1 MAKKLFIK
9 THGCQMNEYDSAR
22 MQDLLGDSHGFE
34 TTQNEDEADLILLNT
49 CSIREK
55 AQEKVFHQLGRW
67 KKLKEKNPNLKIGV
81 GGCVASQEGENI
93 IKRAPQVDLVFGP
106 QTIHRVPDLYK
117 NITEAKPASVDI
129 TFPKTE
135 KFDYLPEQNIDGPTA
150 FVSIMEGCNKY
161 CSFCVVPHTRGHEIS
176 RPIDDILK
184 EIKGLSLQG
193 VKEINLL
200 GQNVNSYRDSKL
212 KTKGLGLTNL
222 IRASAQIEGIQRIQ
236 FTTSHPFE
244 FGQDLIDIYLE
255 VPELISY
262 VHLPVQSGS
271 NSILEKMRR
280 RHTRDE
286 YLEIIEKLKTVRE
299 GISISSDFIVG
310 FPGETEDDFLDTLDL
325 VDRVGYDE
333 SFSFIYS
340 PRPNTTAKDL
350 EDDVP
355 LEEKKNR
362 LSVLQH
368 KLENSALNISRKM
381 VGETRKC
388 LVTGVSKKNPG
399 EFQARTENNKVV
411 IFSCSDQSM
420 IGKIVDIEIVE
431 AKNKSLRGVAAS
443 LN

>member
-1 MAKKLFIK
+1 
-9 THGCQMNEYDSAR
+9 MNEYDSAR

-81 GGCVASQEGENI
+81 GGCVASQEGKNI

-129 TFPKTE
+129 AFPKTE
-135 KFDYLPEQNIDGPTA
+135 KFDYFPEQNVDGPTA

-161 CSFCVVPHTRGHEIS
+161 CSFCVVPHTRGNEIS

-184 EIKGLSLQG
+184 EIEGLSLQG

-222 IRASAQIEGIQRIQ
+222 IRASAKIEGIQRIQ

-310 FPGETEDDFLDTLDL
+310 FPGETENDFLDTLDL

-431 AKNKSLRGVAAS
+431 AKNKSLRGVAA
-443 LN
+443 

>member
-1 MAKKLFIK
+1 
-9 THGCQMNEYDSAR
+9 MNEYDSAR

-117 NITEAKPASVDI
+117 NITEVKPASVDI
-129 TFPKTE
+129 AFPKTE
-135 KFDYLPEQNIDGPTA
+135 KFDYFPEQNVDGPTA

-161 CSFCVVPHTRGHEIS
+161 CSFCVVPHTRGNEIS

-184 EIKGLSLQG
+184 EIEGLSLQG

-222 IRASAQIEGIQRIQ
+222 IRASAKIEGIQRIQ

-286 YLEIIEKLKTVRE
+286 YLEIIDKLKNVRE

-310 FPGETEDDFLDTLDL
+310 FPGETENDFLDTLDL

-431 AKNKSLRGVAAS
+431 AKNKSLRGVAA
-443 LN
+443 

>member
-1 MAKKLFIK
+1 
-9 THGCQMNEYDSAR
+9 MNEYDSAR

-280 RHTRDE
+280 RHTREE
-286 YLEIIEKLKTVRE
+286 YLEIIDKLKTVRE

-411 IFSCSDQSM
+411 IFSCSDQSL

-431 AKNKSLRGVAAS
+431 AKNKSLRGVAA
-443 LN
+443 

>member
-9 THGCQMNEYDSAR
+9 THGCQMNEYDSDR
-22 MQDLLGDSHGFE
+22 MQDLLNESHGFE
-34 TTQNEDEADLILLNT
+34 TTLNEEEADLILLNT

-93 IKRAPQVDLVFGP
+93 IKRAPQVDMVFGP
-106 QTIHRVPDLYK
+106 QTIHRVSNLYEK
-117 NITEAKPASVDI
+117 SVDNTI
-129 TFPKTE
+129 NTVDISFPKTE
-135 KFDYLPEQNIDGPTA
+135 KFEHFPDQKNEGPTA

-176 RPIDDILK
+176 RPIDDILE
-184 EIKGLSLQG
+184 EISVLAKKGT
-193 VKEINLL
+193 KEINLL

-212 KTKGLGLTNL
+212 KTKGLGLSNL
-222 IRASAQIEGIQRIQ
+222 IRAAAEIEGIERIQ

-244 FGQDLIDIYLE
+244 FGQDLIDIYEE
-255 VPELISY
+255 VPQLISY

-271 NSILEKMRR
+271 NNILKQMRR

-286 YLEIIEKLKTVRE
+286 YFEIIDKLKSVRE

-310 FPGETEDDFLDTLDL
+310 FPGETDKDFQDTLDL

-350 EDDVP
+350 EDNVP
-355 LEEKKNR
+355 NEEKKER

-368 KLENSALNISRKM
+368 KLENSAISISRKM
-381 VGETRKC
+381 VGKTSKC

-399 EFQARTENNKVV
+399 EFQARAENNKVV
-411 IFSCSDQSM
+411 IFPCSDPSI
-420 IGKIVDIEIVE
+420 IGNIIDIEIVN
-431 AKNKSLRGVAAS
+431 AQNKSLKGIAV
-443 LN
+443 

>member
-1 MAKKLFIK
+1 
-9 THGCQMNEYDSAR
+9 MNEYDSAR

-117 NITEAKPASVDI
+117 NISEAKPASVDI

-310 FPGETEDDFLDTLDL
+310 FPGETENDFLDTLDL

-431 AKNKSLRGVAAS
+431 AKNKSLRGVAA
-443 LN
+443 

>member
-1 MAKKLFIK
+1 
-9 THGCQMNEYDSAR
+9 MNEYDSDR
-22 MQDLLGDSHGFE
+22 MQDLLNESHGFE
-34 TTQNEDEADLILLNT
+34 TTLNEEEADLILLNT

-93 IKRAPQVDLVFGP
+93 IKRAPQVDMVFGP
-106 QTIHRVPDLYK
+106 QTIHRVSNLYEK
-117 NITEAKPASVDI
+117 SVENTINTVDI
-129 TFPKTE
+129 SFPKTE
-135 KFDYLPEQNIDGPTA
+135 KFEHFPDQKNEGPTA

-176 RPIDDILK
+176 RPIDDILR
-184 EIKGLSLQG
+184 EISVLAKKGT
-193 VKEINLL
+193 KEINLL

-212 KTKGLGLTNL
+212 KTKGLGLSNL
-222 IRASAQIEGIQRIQ
+222 IRAAAEIEGIERIQ

-244 FGQDLIDIYLE
+244 FGQDLIDIYEE
-255 VPELISY
+255 VPQLISY

-271 NSILEKMRR
+271 NNILKQMRR

-286 YLEIIEKLKTVRE
+286 YFEIIDKLKSVRE

-310 FPGETEDDFLDTLDL
+310 FPGETDKDFQDTLDL

-350 EDDVP
+350 EDNVP
-355 LEEKKNR
+355 NEEKKER

-368 KLENSALNISRKM
+368 KLENSAISISRKM
-381 VGETRKC
+381 VGKTSKC
-388 LVTGVSKKNPG
+388 LVTGVSKKIQVNSRP
-399 EFQARTENNKVV
+399 EL
-411 IFSCSDQSM
+411 
-420 IGKIVDIEIVE
+420 KIIR
-431 AKNKSLRGVAAS
+431 L
-443 LN
+443 

>member
-1 MAKKLFIK
+1 
-9 THGCQMNEYDSAR
+9 MNEYDSAR

-135 KFDYLPEQNIDGPTA
+135 KFDYFPEQNIDGPTA

-310 FPGETEDDFLDTLDL
+310 FPGETENDFLDTLDL

-411 IFSCSDQSM
+411 IFSCSDQSL

-431 AKNKSLRGVAAS
+431 AKNKSLRGVAA
-443 LN
+443 

>member
-1 MAKKLFIK
+1 M
-9 THGCQMNEYDSAR
+9 
-22 MQDLLGDSHGFE
+22 
-34 TTQNEDEADLILLNT
+34 
-49 CSIREK
+49 
-55 AQEKVFHQLGRW
+55 
-67 KKLKEKNPNLKIGV
+67 
-81 GGCVASQEGENI
+81 
-93 IKRAPQVDLVFGP
+93 
-106 QTIHRVPDLYK
+106 
-117 NITEAKPASVDI
+117 
-129 TFPKTE
+129 
-135 KFDYLPEQNIDGPTA
+135 
-150 FVSIMEGCNKY
+150 
-161 CSFCVVPHTRGHEIS
+161 
-176 RPIDDILK
+176 
-184 EIKGLSLQG
+184 
-193 VKEINLL
+193 L

-286 YLEIIEKLKTVRE
+286 YLEIIDKLKTVRE
-299 GISISSDFIVG
+299 DISISSDFIVG

-388 LVTGVSKKNPG
+388 LVTFSTIIGFFTS
-399 EFQARTENNKVV
+399 FQ
-411 IFSCSDQSM
+411 M
-420 IGKIVDIEIVE
+420 
-431 AKNKSLRGVAAS
+431 
-443 LN
+443 

>member
-1 MAKKLFIK
+1 
-9 THGCQMNEYDSAR
+9 MNEYDSAR

-117 NITEAKPASVDI
+117 NITESKPASVDI

-286 YLEIIEKLKTVRE
+286 YLEIIDKLKTVRE

-350 EDDVP
+350 DDDVP

-411 IFSCSDQSM
+411 IFSCSDQSL

-431 AKNKSLRGVAAS
+431 AKNKSLRGVAA
-443 LN
+443 

>member
-1 MAKKLFIK
+1 
-9 THGCQMNEYDSAR
+9 MNEYDSAR

-129 TFPKTE
+129 AFPKTE
-135 KFDYLPEQNIDGPTA
+135 KFDYFPEQNVDGPTA

-184 EIKGLSLQG
+184 EIRGLSLQG

-222 IRASAQIEGIQRIQ
+222 IRASAKIEGIQRIQ

-280 RHTRDE
+280 RHTREE
-286 YLEIIEKLKTVRE
+286 YLEIIDKLKNVRE

-310 FPGETEDDFLDTLDL
+310 FPGETENDFLDTLDL

-355 LEEKKNR
+355 LKEKKNR

-431 AKNKSLRGVAAS
+431 AKNKSLRGVAA
-443 LN
+443 

>member
-1 MAKKLFIK
+1 
-9 THGCQMNEYDSAR
+9 MNEYDSAR

-129 TFPKTE
+129 AFPRTE
-135 KFDYLPEQNIDGPTA
+135 KFDYFPEQRIDGPTA

-184 EIKGLSLQG
+184 EIRGLSLQG
-193 VKEINLL
+193 VTEINLL

-222 IRASAQIEGIQRIQ
+222 IRASAKIEGIQRIQ

-431 AKNKSLRGVAAS
+431 AKNKSLRGVAA
-443 LN
+443 

>member
-1 MAKKLFIK
+1 
-9 THGCQMNEYDSAR
+9 MNEYDSAR

-286 YLEIIEKLKTVRE
+286 YLEIIDKLKTVRE

-350 EDDVP
+350 DDDVP

-431 AKNKSLRGVAAS
+431 AKNKSLRGVAA
-443 LN
+443 

>member
-1 MAKKLFIK
+1 
-9 THGCQMNEYDSAR
+9 MNEYDSDR
-22 MQDLLGDSHGFE
+22 MQDLLNESHGFE
-34 TTQNEDEADLILLNT
+34 TTLNEEEADLILLNT

-93 IKRAPQVDLVFGP
+93 IKRAPQVDMVFGP
-106 QTIHRVPDLYK
+106 QTIHRVSNLYEK
-117 NITEAKPASVDI
+117 SVENTINTVDI
-129 TFPKTE
+129 SFPKTE
-135 KFDYLPEQNIDGPTA
+135 KFEHFPDQKNEGPTA

-176 RPIDDILK
+176 RPIDDILR
-184 EIKGLSLQG
+184 EISVLAKKGT
-193 VKEINLL
+193 KEINLL

-212 KTKGLGLTNL
+212 KTKGLGLSNL
-222 IRASAQIEGIQRIQ
+222 IRAAAEIEGIERIQ

-244 FGQDLIDIYLE
+244 FGQDLIDIYEE
-255 VPELISY
+255 VPQLISY

-271 NSILEKMRR
+271 NNILKQMRR

-286 YLEIIEKLKTVRE
+286 YFEIIDKLKSVRE

-310 FPGETEDDFLDTLDL
+310 FPGETDKDFQDTLDL

-350 EDDVP
+350 EDNVP
-355 LEEKKNR
+355 NEEKKR
-362 LSVLQH
+362 DSLFY
-368 KLENSALNISRKM
+368 NIS
-381 VGETRKC
+381 
-388 LVTGVSKKNPG
+388 
-399 EFQARTENNKVV
+399 
-411 IFSCSDQSM
+411 
-420 IGKIVDIEIVE
+420 
-431 AKNKSLRGVAAS
+431 
-443 LN
+443 

>member
-135 KFDYLPEQNIDGPTA
+135 KFDYLPEQKIDGTTA

-280 RHTRDE
+280 RHTREE

-325 VDRVGYDE
+325 VDQVGYDE

-431 AKNKSLRGVAAS
+431 AKNKSLRGVAA
-443 LN
+443 

>member
-1 MAKKLFIK
+1 
-9 THGCQMNEYDSAR
+9 MNEYDSAR

-135 KFDYLPEQNIDGPTA
+135 KFDYLPEQNSDGPTA

-286 YLEIIEKLKTVRE
+286 YLEIIDKLKTVRE

-350 EDDVP
+350 DDDVP

-411 IFSCSDQSM
+411 IFSCSDQSL

-431 AKNKSLRGVAAS
+431 AKNKSLRGVAA
-443 LN
+443 

>member
-1 MAKKLFIK
+1 
-9 THGCQMNEYDSAR
+9 MNEYDSAR

-286 YLEIIEKLKTVRE
+286 YLEIIDKLKTVRQ

-431 AKNKSLRGVAAS
+431 AKNKSLRGVAA
-443 LN
+443 

>member
-1 MAKKLFIK
+1 
-9 THGCQMNEYDSAR
+9 MNEYDSAR

-117 NITEAKPASVDI
+117 NISEAKPASVDI

-431 AKNKSLRGVAAS
+431 AKNKSLRGVAA
-443 LN
+443 

>member
-1 MAKKLFIK
+1 
-9 THGCQMNEYDSAR
+9 MNEYDSAR

-129 TFPKTE
+129 AFPKTE
-135 KFDYLPEQNIDGPTA
+135 KFDYFPEQNVDGPTA

-184 EIKGLSLQG
+184 EIKGMSLQG

-212 KTKGLGLTNL
+212 KTKGLGLANL
-222 IRASAQIEGIQRIQ
+222 IRASAKIEGIQRIQ

-310 FPGETEDDFLDTLDL
+310 FPGETENDFLDTLDL

-362 LSVLQH
+362 LAVLQH

-411 IFSCSDQSM
+411 IFSCSDQSL

-431 AKNKSLRGVAAS
+431 AKNKSLRGVAA
-443 LN
+443 

>member
-1 MAKKLFIK
+1 
-9 THGCQMNEYDSAR
+9 MNEYDSAR

-129 TFPKTE
+129 AFPKTE
-135 KFDYLPEQNIDGPTA
+135 KFDYFPEQNVDGPTA

-161 CSFCVVPHTRGHEIS
+161 CSFCVVPHTRGNEIS

-184 EIKGLSLQG
+184 EIEGLSLQG

-222 IRASAQIEGIQRIQ
+222 IRASAKIEGIQRIQ

-310 FPGETEDDFLDTLDL
+310 FPGETENDFLDTLDL

-355 LEEKKNR
+355 LEEKKKR

-411 IFSCSDQSM
+411 IFSCSDQSL
-420 IGKIVDIEIVE
+420 IGKIVDIKIVE
-431 AKNKSLRGVAAS
+431 AKNKSLRGVAA
-443 LN
+443 

>member
-117 NITEAKPASVDI
+117 NITESKPASVDI

-286 YLEIIEKLKTVRE
+286 YLEIIDKLKTVRE

-350 EDDVP
+350 DDDVP

-431 AKNKSLRGVAAS
+431 AKNKSLRGVAA
-443 LN
+443 

>member
-1 MAKKLFIK
+1 
-9 THGCQMNEYDSAR
+9 MNEYDSAR

-129 TFPKTE
+129 AFPKTE
-135 KFDYLPEQNIDGPTA
+135 KFDYFPEQNVDGPTA

-161 CSFCVVPHTRGHEIS
+161 CSFCVVPHTRGNEIS

-184 EIKGLSLQG
+184 EIEGLSLQG

-222 IRASAQIEGIQRIQ
+222 IRASAKIEGIQRIQ

-280 RHTRDE
+280 RHTREE
-286 YLEIIEKLKTVRE
+286 YLEIIDKLKNVRE

-310 FPGETEDDFLDTLDL
+310 FPGETENDFLDTLDL

-431 AKNKSLRGVAAS
+431 AKNKSLRGVAA
-443 LN
+443 

>member
-1 MAKKLFIK
+1 
-9 THGCQMNEYDSAR
+9 MNEYDSAR

-117 NITEAKPASVDI
+117 NITEAKTASVDI

-286 YLEIIEKLKTVRE
+286 YLEIIDKLKTVRE

-350 EDDVP
+350 DDDVP

-411 IFSCSDQSM
+411 IFSCSDQSL

-431 AKNKSLRGVAAS
+431 AKNKSLRGVAA
-443 LN
+443 

>member
-1 MAKKLFIK
+1 
-9 THGCQMNEYDSAR
+9 MNEYDSAR

-286 YLEIIEKLKTVRE
+286 YLEIIEKLKTARE

-325 VDRVGYDE
+325 VDQVGYDE

-431 AKNKSLRGVAAS
+431 AKNKSLRGVAA
-443 LN
+443 